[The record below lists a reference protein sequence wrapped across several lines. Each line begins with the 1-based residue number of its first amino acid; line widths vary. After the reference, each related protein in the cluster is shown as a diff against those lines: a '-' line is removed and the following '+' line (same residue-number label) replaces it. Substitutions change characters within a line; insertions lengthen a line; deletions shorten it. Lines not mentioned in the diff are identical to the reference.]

1 MPVKAVQ
8 HVRRMRGGAQSHLM
22 RADDGRFYVVK
33 FRNNPQHIRVL
44 ANELLAT
51 RLAEAVGLPVAGAE
65 VVWVD
70 DWLIKNTPEL
80 TIQLA
85 RQTAPCVAGLQ
96 FGSRYVVDPLASLVE
111 VFDFLP
117 ETMLGRVRNVK
128 AFAGM
133 LAFDKW
139 TCNCNGRQVA
149 FWRQPRERKFTATFI
164 DHGYCF
170 NAGEWTFP
178 DAPLLG
184 VYGRN
189 SVYAGVAGWDA
200 FEPWLARIET
210 LDESGIA
217 AAAESVPVEWYGN
230 WDDMARLVERLARR
244 RVRVRELIEDF
255 RRTKRDPFPNWYGGA
270 AAGGE
275 AGAGFVM

>member
-22 RADDGRFYVVK
+22 RADDGAFYVVK

-51 RLAEAVGLPVAGAE
+51 RLAEAAGLPVAGAE

-70 DWLIKNTPEL
+70 KWLIKNTPEL

-85 RQTAPCVAGLQ
+85 RQSTECVPGLQ
-96 FGSRYVVDPLASLVE
+96 FGSRYVADPLASLVE

-117 ETMLGRVRNVK
+117 ETMLGRVKNLG

-149 FWRQPRERKFTATFI
+149 FWRKPRERKFGATFI

-189 SVYAGVAGWDA
+189 AVYAGVAGWES
-200 FEPWLARIET
+200 FEPWLSRIEE
-210 LDESGIA
+210 LDESAIA
-217 AAAESVPVEWYGN
+217 AAAEAVPVEWYGN
-230 WDDMARLVERLARR
+230 WDEMERLVSRLIARR
-244 RVRVRELIEDF
+244 SRVRELIEEF
-255 RRTKRDPFPNWYGGA
+255 RRTKRDPFPNWRNA
-270 AAGGE
+270 VERAGTVV
-275 AGAGFVM
+275 AGIW